1 MGLEAADSGPISQR
15 KGKHKPPSQTFTHS
29 MEIAMFV
36 IPLPRHS
43 HEFSRQLER
52 QIERRLD
59 SLLQPDSK
67 AISLRSPALDV
78 SETDSEYRLQLD
90 LPGVTKEAIKITIEG
105 KRINIDAEQ
114 TPATE
119 PGDGSR
125 SLHRERAPTRYSRSL
140 NLPQEVNQDGSSAKL
155 EHGVLTLTLL
165 KRQPSGASQL
175 KVD

>member
-1 MGLEAADSGPISQR
+1 
-15 KGKHKPPSQTFTHS
+15 
-29 MEIAMFV
+29 MFV

-43 HEFSRQLER
+43 LEFSRQLER

-59 SLLQPDSK
+59 SLLQPDGK

-90 LPGVTKEAIKITIEG
+90 LPGVAKDAVKITIEG

-114 TPATE
+114 APATE
-119 PGDGSR
+119 PSEGSR
-125 SLHRERAPTRYSRSL
+125 ILHRERAPTRYSRSL

-175 KVD
+175 SVD